1 MMSILPYLDV
11 KIYFS
16 TSSKNENTPLRQY
29 FQYVFINGSHVL

>member
-16 TSSKNENTPLRQY
+16 TSSKNENTPLRQC